1 MAVREEPTLRRAME
15 AMARYMRLHNEALVT
30 RVEEAEGPVM
40 IREDLIDRAAVP
52 LRQSTELV
60 IGVLFRTLQLFLGAG
75 WKPRSICFTHGPPAS
90 TATHRRLFGM
100 PVLFHR
106 EFDGIVCRA
115 AELETPLPGYDAAI
129 AQQVR
134 QYMDAMLAQSSSS
147 MADKVRE
154 LVLAMLPLGICSVE
168 RIAGQLDVDRRTVH
182 HHLSARGELFLHPE
196 RGARRPRGA
205 LYREPRAAAVRGG
218 DPAGLRFAERL
229 LALVRRTVRLQ
240 CVQVADTPGTMTR
253 CGLAG
258 DAGGADLHQAAH
270 ALHGAQWPQAL
281 TQGEWP
287 LQAGHARGK
296 RMFPEYREQISVL
309 KTQDAHFARLFDR
322 HNELDQQ
329 IKNMEAGIVPADELA
344 IEQRKKEKLHLKD
357 QLYVILRKT
366 AGD

>member
-1 MAVREEPTLRRAME
+1 MPYFVRSASLINYVEVARSVGLEPNRLLRAEGISSYALLDPDSRIPVDAVGRLLEASAREAGIEDFGLRMAQTRQLSNLGPLAMAVREEPTLRRAME

-30 RVEEAEGPVM
+30 RVEEAEGLVM
-40 IREDLIDRAAVP
+40 IREDLIDQAAVP

-100 PVLFHR
+100 PVLFHQ

-182 HHLSARGELFLHPE
+182 HHLSARGESYSSILN
-196 RGARRPRGA
+196 
-205 LYREPRAAAVRGG
+205 AVRVDLVVRYIENRERPLSEVATLLGFASLSAFSRWFGG
-218 DPAGLRFAERL
+218 QFGCS
-229 LALVRRTVRLQ
+229 VSKWRTR
-240 CVQVADTPGTMTR
+240 
-253 CGLAG
+253 
-258 DAGGADLHQAAH
+258 
-270 ALHGAQWPQAL
+270 
-281 TQGEWP
+281 QG
-287 LQAGHARGK
+287 R
-296 RMFPEYREQISVL
+296 
-309 KTQDAHFARLFDR
+309 
-322 HNELDQQ
+322 
-329 IKNMEAGIVPADELA
+329 
-344 IEQRKKEKLHLKD
+344 
-357 QLYVILRKT
+357 
-366 AGD
+366 